1 LPHHNQSWDD
11 DAERGEEAEDPL
23 KKKQLAWLGLLG
35 AMMFARS
42 EGASDRPSAL
52 ATPLP
57 NPILFVTQVPLPGDF
72 TTVTST
78 FGNQLGS
85 LDAAPRGGDLW
96 IRYPDGTLKNLTR
109 TAGYGMQSMQGPQA
123 IAVREPSVHWSGTKA
138 LFSIVVGAPSQQYQ
152 VSDYYWQIYEI
163 SGLGESET
171 PLIHKIASQPA
182 GYNNVS
188 PIYGTDDRILFTSD
202 RPRDGSRSLYP
213 QLDEYEEA
221 PTVTGLWSL
230 DPATGDLRMLNHT
243 PSGLFSPSIDS
254 FGRVLFTR
262 WDHLQRDQQADTDA
276 LGENQYGTFDY
287 ADESA
292 NAARLDQRVEVF
304 PEPRSSRTDLLAGTD
319 LEGNS
324 INHFFPWEI
333 NEDGTSEET
342 LNHIGR
348 HELHSYFDKSL
359 TDDAA
364 VREFI
369 AANSGRMNPNEVE
382 NILQIKED
390 PTHPGLYFGV
400 DAPEFQTHG
409 SGQLVSLKAEPTRP
423 ADQIPV
429 AYVTAR
435 STRDVPDGTPVADA
449 SGHYRDPLPLSDGTL
464 LAVHTSELRGDA
476 NDGTRESPKSRY
488 AFRIKT
494 LALQKGVYA
503 AAAPLTTGIQG
514 SVSYYD
520 PDALVTWSGELW
532 ELNPVEVR
540 ARPRPTPRTTPL
552 GEPELKIFREEGVDP
567 QQFRANLASR
577 SLAVIVSRNVT
588 TRDAADKQQPY
599 NLRVAG
605 GTAQHITGSGKVYDI
620 AHLQLFQADQLRGLG
635 GTQSPRIGRRVLA
648 RTMHD
653 PSVKNPATTGPA
665 GSVQIAAD
673 GSLAAFVPARRALS
687 WQTTDAAGTPVV
699 RERYWLTF
707 QPGEV
712 RVCSSCHGVNTHDQL
727 GQPAPQNSPEALRT
741 LLRFWKSQQTTPTKR
756 RAVGR

>member
-1 LPHHNQSWDD
+1 LT
-11 DAERGEEAEDPL
+11 
-23 KKKQLAWLGLLG
+23 KKQLALLCLLG
-35 AMMFARS
+35 VMMFARS
-42 EGASDRPSAL
+42 GRASDRQSAL

-85 LDAAPRGGDLW
+85 LSAAPRGGDLW

-109 TAGYGMQSMQGPQA
+109 TAGYGVQSMQGPQA

-138 LFSIVVGAPSQQYQ
+138 LFSMVIGAPQQQ
-152 VSDYYWQIYEI
+152 FQADDYYWQIYEI
-163 SGLGESET
+163 SGLGQSET
-171 PLIHKIASQPA
+171 PIIHKIANQPA

-202 RPRDGSRSLYP
+202 RPRDGSRHLYP

-230 DPATGDLRMLNHT
+230 DPARGDLRMLNHT
-243 PSGLFSPSIDS
+243 PSGLFTPSIDS
-254 FGRVLFTR
+254 FGRVIFTR
-262 WDHLQRDQQADTDA
+262 WDHLQRDQQADSDA
-276 LGENQYGTFDY
+276 LAGNQYGTFDY
-287 ADESA
+287 ADESV
-292 NAARLDQRVEVF
+292 NASRLAQRVELF
-304 PEPRSSRTDLLAGTD
+304 PEPRSSRTDLLAGTN
-319 LEGNS
+319 LEGSS
-324 INHFFPWEI
+324 INHFFPWEM

-359 TDDAA
+359 TDDGA

-369 AANSGRMNPNEVE
+369 AVNSGRMNQNEVE

-409 SGQLVSLKAEPTRP
+409 SGQLVRLTAEPARP

-435 STRDVPDGTPVADA
+435 STRDVPDGTAAADA

-464 LAVHTSELRGDA
+464 LAVHTSELRADA

-494 LALQKGVYA
+494 LALQNGVYV
-503 AAAPLTTGIQG
+503 AAAPLTSGIQA

-520 PDALVTWSGELW
+520 PDVLVTWSGELW

-540 ARPRPTPRTTPL
+540 ARTRPTPRTTPL
-552 GEPELKIFREEGVDP
+552 DEPELKIFREEGVDP

-577 SLAVIVSRNVT
+577 GLAVIVSRNAT

-605 GTAQHITGSGKVYDI
+605 GTAQHVTGTGKVYEI
-620 AHLQLFQADQLRGLG
+620 ALLQLFQADQLRGLG
-635 GTQSPRIGRRVLA
+635 GTQSPRAGRRVLA

-653 PSVKNPATTGPA
+653 PAVKNPTTTGPA
-665 GSVQIAAD
+665 ASVRIAAD
-673 GSLAAFVPARRALS
+673 GSLAAFVPARRAMS
-687 WQTTDAAGTPVV
+687 WQLTDAAGTPVV

-741 LLRFWKSQQTTPTKR
+741 LLRFWKSQQTTPPKH